1 MPLGTKTCIRVGG
14 GGGGGGGL
22 LNLFH
27 CAFPMGILLGCV
39 GLLIVYVYV
48 TTRMQ
53 MIDGGGSWCVYTHG
67 HMWVCVSV
75 CVPYQ
80 KVALGLL
87 LSVDESLSSVQAKM
101 SLSHIHLQ
109 MLLE

>member
-1 MPLGTKTCIRVGG
+1 MPLGPKTCIRVGG
-14 GGGGGGGL
+14 GGGGEL

-27 CAFPMGILLGCV
+27 CDFPMGILLGCV

-53 MIDGGGSWCVYTHG
+53 MIDGGGSWCVYKHG
-67 HMWVCVSV
+67 HIWVCVSV

-101 SLSHIHLQ
+101 SLSRIHLQ
-109 MLLE
+109 VLLE

>member
-1 MPLGTKTCIRVGG
+1 MPLGTNTCIRVGG
-14 GGGGGGGL
+14 EL

-67 HMWVCVSV
+67 HIWVCVSM
-75 CVPYQ
+75 CQ

-101 SLSHIHLQ
+101 SLSRIHLQ